1 MLKRLRLR
9 FILSAMAAFGFVM
22 LILVIGIN
30 LLNYSVMMARQDETI
45 AGIMEYE
52 QMKEALTSS
61 LAIAEGK
68 SMQ

>member
-9 FILSAMAAFGFVM
+9 FILSAMTAFGFVM